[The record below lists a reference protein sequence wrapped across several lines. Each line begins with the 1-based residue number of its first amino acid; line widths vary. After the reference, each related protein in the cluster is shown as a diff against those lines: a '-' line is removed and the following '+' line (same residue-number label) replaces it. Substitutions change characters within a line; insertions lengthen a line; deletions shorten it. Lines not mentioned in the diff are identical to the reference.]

1 MVQSQMEV
9 CGGGD
14 VVHVGGG
21 PAVGKGG
28 GGEIHVFRCK
38 HFVASARWR
47 WQHRRVVWNRR
58 LQQQKVVK
66 RDPEHMG
73 VYGNGDDMGVWP
85 LTSEQLQEA
94 LEPWLSKPKAVQMLQ
109 EEANLE
115 FGSLD
120 VNHGGFRQNAER
132 WIHNI
137 SHDKY
142 YRPLDAL
149 VTSARFRLEREYS
162 PESPGASLLIVI
174 VC

>member
-1 MVQSQMEV
+1 M
-9 CGGGD
+9 

-21 PAVGKGG
+21 PAVGKRGMRTRN
-28 GGEIHVFRCK
+28 VFRCK

-47 WQHRRVVWNRR
+47 WQHRRVVQSRR

-66 RDPEHMG
+66 RDREHMG
-73 VYGNGDDMGVWP
+73 LYGNGDDLGVWP
-85 LTSEQLQEA
+85 LTSEHFQET

-137 SHDKY
+137 SHEECW
-142 YRPLDAL
+142 RPLDAL
-149 VTSARFRLEREYS
+149 VTSARFRLEREHL
-162 PESPGASLLIVI
+162 PENPGASLLIVN
-174 VC
+174 C